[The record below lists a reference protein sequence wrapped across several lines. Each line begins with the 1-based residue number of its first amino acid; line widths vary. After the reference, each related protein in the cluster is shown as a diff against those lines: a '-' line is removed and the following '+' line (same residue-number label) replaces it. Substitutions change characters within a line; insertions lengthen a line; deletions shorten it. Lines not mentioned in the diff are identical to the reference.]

1 MPEAI
6 LLKDV
11 DNLGHKGALVVV
23 SKGYLRNYLLPRK
36 LAQAATASSIAAAEI
51 AYEAAAAERAQAT
64 NDSQELADLLSSTTL
79 TITAPAGEDGRLFG
93 SVTPQDIAD
102 AILDAIFGEYST
114 VTVPFQ
120 PPSMATAA
128 VKASSDGL
136 DSDSDM
142 RTTSPLVPVTHSA
155 TALSSSK
162 MVSASS

>member
-11 DNLGHKGALVVV
+11 DNLGHKGSLVVV

-51 AYEAAAAERAQAT
+51 AYAAAAAERAQAA
-64 NDSQELADLLSSTTL
+64 NDSQELADLLSATTL

-102 AILDAIFGEYST
+102 AILEARAVEIDKRKIHLAAPIKEVGSHSVEIDLAVGIKAT
-114 VTVPFQ
+114 VTTIVAEQ
-120 PPSMATAA
+120 
-128 VKASSDGL
+128 
-136 DSDSDM
+136 
-142 RTTSPLVPVTHSA
+142 
-155 TALSSSK
+155 
-162 MVSASS
+162 